1 MSNEFDIR
9 QGFGML
15 IITVSGLL
23 AGCDSAT
30 GNYGGD
36 NSQDYAN
43 VTSLKAVTKTVEV
56 PREECRDEVVTQT
69 REARDPDKIVGT
81 VAGAVI
87 GGVIGNQ
94 IGSGTGR
101 DVATIGGAVVGG
113 YAGNQVQEGM
123 QERNIYQE
131 VRRNCATIFDSREE
145 VDGYEVTYSL
155 NGVQRTIH
163 LDYDPGER
171 IDVENGVLVI
181 RN

>member
-1 MSNEFDIR
+1 MSNQFDIR
-9 QGFGML
+9 NVFGML
-15 IITVSGLL
+15 IVTATGLL

-30 GNYGGD
+30 GNYGDGT
-36 NSQDYAN
+36 SQDYAN
-43 VTSLKAVTKTVEV
+43 VTSLKAVTKTVQV
-56 PREECRDEVVTQT
+56 PREECREEVVTKT
-69 REARDPDKIVGT
+69 RETSDPDQILGT

-101 DVATIGGAVVGG
+101 DVATVGGAVAGG

-123 QERNIYQE
+123 QNRNTYQE
-131 VRRNCATIFDSREE
+131 VQRNCATVFDSREE

-171 IDVENGVLVI
+171 IDVEHGVLVL